1 MGKEGNGRDESM
13 ERYEGRGEWE
23 LREHG
28 TLRTEYRVVPRSMNE
43 GLMHAQ
49 LSRCSSVRK
58 VPSESKSNQ
67 RGMIISAAQ
76 ARLLYMRATGAML
89 LWSDRS

>member
-1 MGKEGNGRDESM
+1 MEGGCEC
-13 ERYEGRGEWE
+13 E
-23 LREHG
+23 LRVREAP
-28 TLRTEYRVVPRSMNE
+28 RAEYRTVNARSTNE
-43 GLMHAQ
+43 GLMHVQ
-49 LSRCSSVRK
+49 LSRCSSVRN

-89 LWSDRS
+89 LWSDRP

>member
-13 ERYEGRGEWE
+13 ERYEGRGKWE

-28 TLRTEYRVVPRSMNE
+28 TLRTEYRVVPRSMN
-43 GLMHAQ
+43 LRAR

-58 VPSESKSNQ
+58 VLSESELNL
-67 RGMIISAAQ
+67 RGKKILIQ
-76 ARLLYMRATGAML
+76 APQACLLYMGATGAVL
-89 LWSDRS
+89 LWSDRP